1 MGPKARLRSAMIEM
15 IERIDPLVFL
25 TLNLGPST
33 APHLTRGTVEHLL
46 HRLEQRAHG
55 KRWADFPPNL
65 RLRALAFLEHPD
77 SNPHWHCLLAGP
89 PETMAVALEL
99 GPSLWRG
106 LVKNGHGH
114 VEPIGN
120 VKAASRYVTKELY
133 KDWSFESFIP
143 YGPVNGV

>member
-1 MGPKARLRSAMIEM
+1 MSPKARLRSAMIEM
-15 IERIDPLVFL
+15 IERLGPLVFL

-46 HRLEQRAHG
+46 QKLEYQARG
-55 KRWADFPPNL
+55 KRWADFPPDL

-89 PETMAVALEL
+89 PDLMNVALEF

-106 LVKNGHGH
+106 LVKNGHGD
-114 VEPIGN
+114 VKPIGPL
-120 VKAASRYVTKELY
+120 KAASRYVTKELY
-133 KDWSFESFIP
+133 QDWSFESFIA
-143 YGPVNGV
+143 YGPNRKA